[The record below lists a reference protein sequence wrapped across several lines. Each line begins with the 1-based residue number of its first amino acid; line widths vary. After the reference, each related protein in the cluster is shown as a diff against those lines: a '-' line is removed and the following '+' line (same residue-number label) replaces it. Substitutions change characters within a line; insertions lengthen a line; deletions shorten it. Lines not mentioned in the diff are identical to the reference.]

1 MKNLRGTTFN
11 SFNLDYRIL
20 KAVKL
25 LGWKKPTLIQE
36 KFIPLAF
43 QGKDIVS
50 RARTGSGKTAAFSIP
65 IIQKIL
71 EEKQSSGIQCIRA
84 VVLAPSRE
92 LAKQLCDHINSLCQ
106 FLTPEIQCV
115 DLVIAEH
122 AVAQR
127 FSLNSNPDIVVST
140 PSRLLAQLKQNNLS
154 LRETLKYFVVDEAD
168 LVLSYGYE
176 SEITEIISY
185 LPNNYQAFLTSATMN
200 ENVKLLK
207 KLTLHNAVI
216 LKIEEA
222 QLPAADQLTQYHISC
237 NEDEKFVIL
246 CTLFKLKLIK
256 GKTVIFVDTIDRCF
270 KLKLFLN
277 TFGITVVILNSELPL
292 NSRCHIVQQFNSGM
306 YDTIIA
312 SDEISVDSPEERK
325 QSGTIIKLE
334 KKESTASR
342 GIDFNQ
348 ISNVINFDFPKT
360 VEEYIHRVGRTARA
374 WNQGT
379 ALSFSTKREAKFV
392 SRVKKALAKQY
403 EGEFLKPYRINME
416 ELDGFRY
423 RCLDALR
430 AATTLAVKEARL
442 KEIREEVL
450 KSTKLKS
457 YFVENPRD
465 LQLIRHDRIFK
476 RNRSLKHLKH
486 VPEYIVPKSLR
497 GVPVKSV
504 QNDDDDYS
512 VEHEEKNHLKSSD
525 RITKPS
531 LLQHYFIC
539 ALNTGLR
546 VYNTD
551 PFMEVI
557 HLDEATAGSVKL
569 CCLLQRSNIVALVC
583 NGPNGKFSENSV
595 VIWDDKK
602 RKFILEIEC
611 PSEVVAVRM
620 SAANLIIVLLSE
632 VHVYTFP
639 GQPNLIAS
647 FDTRDNPKGICS
659 MNSDPEVEYFAF
671 PGHRIGTLLLLN
683 LKQLTQSESTSPLS
697 IKAHSSDIACISLN
711 NAANLVATA
720 SEKGTLIRIFNV
732 QKKMKILEFRRGSD
746 PALIYSIKFSLDS
759 SFLCTTSDKGTIH
772 IFSVKDPNLNQR
784 STLQKVGISGAYAES
799 QWALAKFAVGS
810 KYPCYC
816 CFGKES
822 TVIAVCMDGSYYKLG
837 YDDSGTCTQLEYEF
851 FLGITEDTNFW
862 ASYKEE

>member
-1 MKNLRGTTFN
+1 MKTLRGTTFN

-36 KFIPLAF
+36 KFIPLAL

-106 FLTPEIQCV
+106 FLTPELQCV

-122 AVAQR
+122 AVAQRYNYFLKKRYFNLIFFR

-176 SEITEIISY
+176 SEMTEIISY

-292 NSRCHIVQQFNSGM
+292 NSRCHIVQQFNSGL

-312 SDEISVDSPEERK
+312 SDEISVESPEERK

-504 QNDDDDYS
+504 QNDDGDYS
-512 VEHEEKNHLKSSD
+512 VEHEKKDHLKSSD

-531 LLQHYFIC
+531 LLQ
-539 ALNTGLR
+539 R
-546 VYNTD
+546 
-551 PFMEVI
+551 
-557 HLDEATAGSVKL
+557 
-569 CCLLQRSNIVALVC
+569 
-583 NGPNGKFSENSV
+583 
-595 VIWDDKK
+595 K
-602 RKFILEIEC
+602 RKAYRERCAAKREADPLE
-611 PSEVVAVRM
+611 
-620 SAANLIIVLLSE
+620 
-632 VHVYTFP
+632 
-639 GQPNLIAS
+639 S
-647 FDTRDNPKGICS
+647 FKC
-659 MNSDPEVEYFAF
+659 
-671 PGHRIGTLLLLN
+671 
-683 LKQLTQSESTSPLS
+683 
-697 IKAHSSDIACISLN
+697 
-711 NAANLVATA
+711 
-720 SEKGTLIRIFNV
+720 
-732 QKKMKILEFRRGSD
+732 
-746 PALIYSIKFSLDS
+746 
-759 SFLCTTSDKGTIH
+759 
-772 IFSVKDPNLNQR
+772 
-784 STLQKVGISGAYAES
+784 
-799 QWALAKFAVGS
+799 
-810 KYPCYC
+810 
-816 CFGKES
+816 
-822 TVIAVCMDGSYYKLG
+822 
-837 YDDSGTCTQLEYEF
+837 
-851 FLGITEDTNFW
+851 
-862 ASYKEE
+862 

>member
-36 KFIPLAF
+36 KFIPLAL

-237 NEDEKFVIL
+237 SEDEKFVIL

-292 NSRCHIVQQFNSGM
+292 NSRCHIVQQFNSGL

-312 SDEISVDSPEERK
+312 SDEISVESPEDRK
-325 QSGTIIKLE
+325 QSLKR
-334 KKESTASR
+334 K
-342 GIDFNQ
+342 NQ
-348 ISNVINFDFPKT
+348 QLH
-360 VEEYIHRVGRTARA
+360 VELILIRYQMWLILIFLKQTARA

-392 SRVKKALAKQY
+392 SRVKKALTKQY

-497 GVPVKSV
+497 GVPVKTV
-504 QNDDDDYS
+504 QNDDS
-512 VEHEEKNHLKSSD
+512 VEDDQKDHLKSND

-531 LLQHYFIC
+531 LLQ
-539 ALNTGLR
+539 R
-546 VYNTD
+546 
-551 PFMEVI
+551 
-557 HLDEATAGSVKL
+557 
-569 CCLLQRSNIVALVC
+569 
-583 NGPNGKFSENSV
+583 
-595 VIWDDKK
+595 K
-602 RKFILEIEC
+602 RKAYRERCAAKRKADPLESFKSYVNILERK
-611 PSEVVAVRM
+611 V
-620 SAANLIIVLLSE
+620 
-632 VHVYTFP
+632 
-639 GQPNLIAS
+639 
-647 FDTRDNPKGICS
+647 
-659 MNSDPEVEYFAF
+659 
-671 PGHRIGTLLLLN
+671 LLLL
-683 LKQLTQSESTSPLS
+683 LLL
-697 IKAHSSDIACISLN
+697 ILLN
-711 NAANLVATA
+711 
-720 SEKGTLIRIFNV
+720 
-732 QKKMKILEFRRGSD
+732 
-746 PALIYSIKFSLDS
+746 
-759 SFLCTTSDKGTIH
+759 
-772 IFSVKDPNLNQR
+772 
-784 STLQKVGISGAYAES
+784 
-799 QWALAKFAVGS
+799 
-810 KYPCYC
+810 
-816 CFGKES
+816 
-822 TVIAVCMDGSYYKLG
+822 
-837 YDDSGTCTQLEYEF
+837 
-851 FLGITEDTNFW
+851 
-862 ASYKEE
+862 

>member
-1 MKNLRGTTFN
+1 MKTLRGTTFN

-20 KAVKL
+20 KVMNYYPYMFHERYFEVLRVAQMAVKL

-36 KFIPLAF
+36 KFIPLAL

-176 SEITEIISY
+176 SEMTEIISY

-292 NSRCHIVQQFNSGM
+292 NSRCHIVQQFNSGL

-312 SDEISVDSPEERK
+312 SDEISVESPEERK

-348 ISNVINFDFPKT
+348 ISNNSSSLESGYCP
-360 VEEYIHRVGRTARA
+360 
-374 WNQGT
+374 
-379 ALSFSTKREAKFV
+379 FV
-392 SRVKKALAKQY
+392 FYKA
-403 EGEFLKPYRINME
+403 
-416 ELDGFRY
+416 
-423 RCLDALR
+423 
-430 AATTLAVKEARL
+430 
-442 KEIREEVL
+442 
-450 KSTKLKS
+450 
-457 YFVENPRD
+457 
-465 LQLIRHDRIFK
+465 
-476 RNRSLKHLKH
+476 
-486 VPEYIVPKSLR
+486 
-497 GVPVKSV
+497 
-504 QNDDDDYS
+504 
-512 VEHEEKNHLKSSD
+512 
-525 RITKPS
+525 
-531 LLQHYFIC
+531 
-539 ALNTGLR
+539 
-546 VYNTD
+546 
-551 PFMEVI
+551 
-557 HLDEATAGSVKL
+557 
-569 CCLLQRSNIVALVC
+569 
-583 NGPNGKFSENSV
+583 
-595 VIWDDKK
+595 
-602 RKFILEIEC
+602 
-611 PSEVVAVRM
+611 
-620 SAANLIIVLLSE
+620 
-632 VHVYTFP
+632 
-639 GQPNLIAS
+639 
-647 FDTRDNPKGICS
+647 
-659 MNSDPEVEYFAF
+659 
-671 PGHRIGTLLLLN
+671 
-683 LKQLTQSESTSPLS
+683 
-697 IKAHSSDIACISLN
+697 
-711 NAANLVATA
+711 
-720 SEKGTLIRIFNV
+720 
-732 QKKMKILEFRRGSD
+732 
-746 PALIYSIKFSLDS
+746 
-759 SFLCTTSDKGTIH
+759 
-772 IFSVKDPNLNQR
+772 
-784 STLQKVGISGAYAES
+784 
-799 QWALAKFAVGS
+799 
-810 KYPCYC
+810 
-816 CFGKES
+816 
-822 TVIAVCMDGSYYKLG
+822 
-837 YDDSGTCTQLEYEF
+837 
-851 FLGITEDTNFW
+851 
-862 ASYKEE
+862 

>member
-36 KFIPLAF
+36 KFIPLAL

-222 QLPAADQLTQYHISC
+222 QLPAADQLTQYHI
-237 NEDEKFVIL
+237 
-246 CTLFKLKLIK
+246 
-256 GKTVIFVDTIDRCF
+256 
-270 KLKLFLN
+270 
-277 TFGITVVILNSELPL
+277 
-292 NSRCHIVQQFNSGM
+292 RCHIVQQFNSGL

-312 SDEISVDSPEERK
+312 SDEISVESPEDRK

-348 ISNVINFDFPKT
+348 ISNVVNFDFPKT

-392 SRVKKALAKQY
+392 SRVKKALTKQY

-497 GVPVKSV
+497 GVPVKTV
-504 QNDDDDYS
+504 QNDDS
-512 VEHEEKNHLKSSD
+512 VEDDQKDHLKSND

-531 LLQHYFIC
+531 LLQ
-539 ALNTGLR
+539 R
-546 VYNTD
+546 
-551 PFMEVI
+551 
-557 HLDEATAGSVKL
+557 
-569 CCLLQRSNIVALVC
+569 
-583 NGPNGKFSENSV
+583 
-595 VIWDDKK
+595 K
-602 RKFILEIEC
+602 RKAYRERCAAKRKADPLESFKSYVNILERK
-611 PSEVVAVRM
+611 V
-620 SAANLIIVLLSE
+620 
-632 VHVYTFP
+632 
-639 GQPNLIAS
+639 
-647 FDTRDNPKGICS
+647 
-659 MNSDPEVEYFAF
+659 
-671 PGHRIGTLLLLN
+671 LLLL
-683 LKQLTQSESTSPLS
+683 LLL
-697 IKAHSSDIACISLN
+697 ILLN
-711 NAANLVATA
+711 
-720 SEKGTLIRIFNV
+720 
-732 QKKMKILEFRRGSD
+732 
-746 PALIYSIKFSLDS
+746 
-759 SFLCTTSDKGTIH
+759 
-772 IFSVKDPNLNQR
+772 
-784 STLQKVGISGAYAES
+784 
-799 QWALAKFAVGS
+799 
-810 KYPCYC
+810 
-816 CFGKES
+816 
-822 TVIAVCMDGSYYKLG
+822 
-837 YDDSGTCTQLEYEF
+837 
-851 FLGITEDTNFW
+851 
-862 ASYKEE
+862 